1 MYAGL
6 IDTINTILQSIMFI
20 VSANY
25 CVRNEYKKDKE
36 QIIISIFIMW
46 IVMSL
51 ITKLMGNSSLAI
63 ITIHIFQ
70 LAFIMLF
77 LYRSDK
83 LGSLIGFSI
92 VYLIIGINVIMSF
105 FIFIFLINNTNIDV
119 TYTNILVMYIPQFII
134 SFLVLKNMKFI
145 YKINLI
151 IKSRVSSIFV
161 LITTTLVV
169 DFIISFL
176 FIYNDKDNPLFKEII
191 FLFLGSFI
199 VLLTLYFANIEKKSI
214 EISRLNKEL
223 EKKITELKKIKHDYG
238 SQISYLYG
246 AYLMENYEKL
256 GDLLKGIIAGHDI
269 SSQVKILSSESSIIS
284 QIINSTDLKDV
295 DVLIDENADLE
306 SISIGELELQRII
319 SNIVRNSI
327 EALNGSGLLMIKS
340 YYNYN
345 HLVIDIQNN
354 GPKIDDNIINN
365 IFDEGF
371 STKENRHGDNGLGL
385 HIVKEIID
393 NNNGSISVN
402 SNYDLTTF
410 TIKLPYILNN

>member
-1 MYAGL
+1 MYTGL
-6 IDTINTILQSIMFI
+6 IDTINTLLQSIMFI

-25 CVRNEYKKDKE
+25 CVKNEYKKGKG
-36 QIIISIFIMW
+36 QIFISIIIIWM
-46 IVMSL
+46 VMTL
-51 ITKLMGNSSLAI
+51 ITNLMGNSSLAI
-63 ITIHIFQ
+63 ITIHLFQ
-70 LAFIMLF
+70 LAIIILFI
-77 LYRSDK
+77 YRSDK
-83 LGSLIGFSI
+83 LNSLIGFSV
-92 VYLIIGINVIMSF
+92 VYLIIGINVIVSF
-105 FIFIFLINNTNIDV
+105 YLFIFLINNTNIDV
-119 TYTNILVMYIPQFII
+119 TYANILILYIPQFII

-161 LITTTLVV
+161 LITTTLVA

-199 VLLTLYFANIEKKSI
+199 VLLTLYFANIDKKSI
-214 EISRLNKEL
+214 EINRLNKDL

-269 SSQVKILSSESSIIS
+269 SSQVKVLSSETSIIS

-306 SISIGELELQRII
+306 NICIGELDLQRII

-327 EALNGSGLLMIKS
+327 EALNGNGLLMIKS

-345 HLVIDIQNN
+345 HIVIDIQNN
-354 GPKIDDNIINN
+354 GPKIDDNIIGN
-365 IFDEGF
+365 IFNEGF
-371 STKENRHGDNGLGL
+371 STKENINGDNGLGL
-385 HIVKEIID
+385 HIVKEILD
-393 NNNGSISVN
+393 NNNGSIYVS
-402 SNYDLTTF
+402 SNDDLTTF
-410 TIKLPYILNN
+410 TIKLPYILDN

>member
-1 MYAGL
+1 MYTGL

-25 CVRNEYKKDKE
+25 CVKNEYKKGRG
-36 QIIISIFIMW
+36 QLFISTIIIWM
-46 IVMSL
+46 VMTL
-51 ITKLMGNSSLAI
+51 ITNLMGNSSLAI
-63 ITIHIFQ
+63 ITIHLSQ
-70 LAFIMLF
+70 LAIIILFI
-77 LYRSDK
+77 YRSDK
-83 LGSLIGFSI
+83 LNSLIGFSV
-92 VYLIIGINVIMSF
+92 VYLIMGINVIVSF
-105 FIFIFLINNTNIDV
+105 YLFIFLINNTNIDV
-119 TYTNILVMYIPQFII
+119 TYANIIILYIPQFII

-145 YKINLI
+145 YKINLV

-176 FIYNDKDNPLFKEII
+176 LIYNNKDNPLFKEII
-191 FLFLGSFI
+191 FLLLGSFTI
-199 VLLTLYFANIEKKSI
+199 LLTLYFANIDKKSI
-214 EISRLNKEL
+214 EINRLNKEL
-223 EKKITELKKIKHDYG
+223 EKKIAELKKIKHDYG

-269 SSQVKILSSESSIIS
+269 SSQVKVLSSETSIIS

-306 SISIGELELQRII
+306 NICIGELDLQRII

-327 EALNGSGLLMIKS
+327 EALNGNGLLMIKS

-345 HLVIDIQNN
+345 HIVIDIQNN
-354 GPKIDDNIINN
+354 GPKIDDNIIGN
-365 IFDEGF
+365 IFNEGF
-371 STKENRHGDNGLGL
+371 STKENINGDNGLGL
-385 HIVKEIID
+385 HIVKEILD
-393 NNNGSISVN
+393 NNNGSIYVS
-402 SNYDLTTF
+402 SNDDLTTF
-410 TIKLPYILNN
+410 IIKLPYILDN